1 MSNEIVDLKLKGA
14 GIDPVTVSQPE
25 DELQEMPIGSLR
37 YYALHDS
44 DVNSLQSKGRPT
56 LVTLFGISECG
67 KTTFV
72 GSLFAILR
80 RRPELLKVTFL
91 DSDTLAGFEHRV
103 YRRFLTKA
111 GKSEILHTQRKSANI
126 LNVVL
131 GDEQGENERMIV
143 LSDLSGEVYKD
154 AISKNDVVEKQT
166 AVKYADK
173 LVIFADVESLL
184 SSKTYTSYKGGFKSL
199 LNRFKDK
206 GMLPN
211 EAEIFLTFN
220 KIDLVNAKVQEEAV
234 NEDGE
239 IDEVKKETI
248 ESMWQERKQ
257 TIINIA
263 NKVIPIP
270 ADNIF
275 EVNSLGIQRET
286 EDASIIKLFGELIR
300 EKSVSPLSTEYQWL
314 QKLSKSKM
322 L

>member
-25 DELQEMPIGSLR
+25 NELQEMPIGSLR

-44 DVNSLQSKGRPT
+44 DVNNLQSKDRPI

-103 YRRFLTKA
+103 YRRFLTQA
-111 GKSEILHTQRKSANI
+111 GKSEIPHTQRKSANI

-143 LSDLSGEVYKD
+143 FSDLSGEIYKD

-173 LVIFADVESLL
+173 LLIFADVESLL
-184 SSKTYTSYKGGFKSL
+184 SSKTYSSYKGGFKSL

-211 EAEIFLTFN
+211 GADIYLAFN
-220 KIDLVNAKVQEEAV
+220 KIDLVNAKVLKEAL
-234 NEDGE
+234 NEDEE
-239 IDEVKKETI
+239 IDEVMKESI

-257 TIINIA
+257 SIIDIA
-263 NKVIPIP
+263 TEVIPIP
-270 ADNIF
+270 ADNIYDI
-275 EVNSLGIQRET
+275 NSLGILREA
-286 EDASIIKLFGELIR
+286 EDESLIKLFGELIR
-300 EKSVSPLSTEYQWL
+300 EKAVPSLSTDYKWL
-314 QKLSKSKM
+314 QKLSKSKA

>member
-1 MSNEIVDLKLKGA
+1 MSNEIVDLKLKEA

-25 DELQEMPIGSLR
+25 DELPEMPIGSLR

-44 DVNSLQSKGRPT
+44 DVNSLQSKDRPT

-111 GKSEILHTQRKSANI
+111 GKSEIPHTQRKSANI

-131 GDEQGENERMIV
+131 GDERGENERMIV

-173 LVIFADVESLL
+173 LLIFADVESLL

-199 LNRFKDK
+199 LSRFKDK

-211 EAEIFLTFN
+211 EADIFLAFN
-220 KIDLVNAKVQEEAV
+220 KIDLVNAKVQKEAV
-234 NEDGE
+234 NEEGE
-239 IDEVKKETI
+239 IDEVKKEAI
-248 ESMWQERKQ
+248 ESMWQVRKQ
-257 TIINIA
+257 AIINIA
-263 NKVIPIP
+263 NEVIPIP
-270 ADNIF
+270 DDNIY
-275 EVNSLGIQRET
+275 EINSLGIQR
-286 EDASIIKLFGELIR
+286 DAENVSLIKLFGELIR
-300 EKSVSPLSTEYQWL
+300 KKAVPPLSTEYQWL
-314 QKLSKSKM
+314 QKLSNSKA

>member
-173 LVIFADVESLL
+173 LLIFADVESLL

-211 EAEIFLTFN
+211 EAEIFLAFN
-220 KIDLVNAKVQEEAV
+220 KIDLVNVKVQKEAV

-239 IDEVKKETI
+239 IDEFKKETI

-257 TIINIA
+257 SIINIA
-263 NKVIPIP
+263 NEVIPIL
-270 ADNIF
+270 ADNIY
-275 EVNSLGIQRET
+275 EINSLGIQREA
-286 EDASIIKLFGELIR
+286 EDASLIKLFGELIM

-314 QKLSKSKM
+314 QKLSKSKV